1 MSSNKSKG
9 NGKMK
14 KLTVYNNYY
23 KDEVMATYD
32 LNTIDAI
39 ALSDSLLRSGLDI
52 LITNVENINE
62 VK

>member
-1 MSSNKSKG
+1 
-9 NGKMK
+9 MK